1 VKETVKKAAAPMM
14 LALLI
19 LSSIWAV
26 GPASAQPMPEKH
38 PQIHKAEKFLHDAKH
53 ALENAAHDFGGH
65 RVKAIEAI
73 DRALEEL
80 RMALEF
86 DKK

>member
-1 VKETVKKAAAPMM
+1 MKKTGPKTLAPII

-19 LSSIWAV
+19 LGSIWTV

-38 PQIHKAEKFLHDAKH
+38 PQIHKAEKLLREAKH
-53 ALENAAHDFGGH
+53 HLEDAAHDFGGH

-73 DRALEEL
+73 DHALEEL
-80 RMALEF
+80 RLALEF